1 MKKSNRNLFIG
12 AFAVIGV
19 GAYLVYK
26 FATKQKTRA
35 NEMVVSGEQS
45 QPQTPVTK
53 TTEAIKKVV
62 GAILPVSSYPLK
74 NGSKGSNVQ
83 MLQNWL
89 NNNGYANPKLLAD
102 GIFGAKTESAVRNM
116 QEFPNQKAI
125 ADFISNSAFSTNFA
139 YGQVSLEF
147 FTKFVK

>member
-45 QPQTPVTK
+45 QPETPAVK
-53 TTEAIKKVV
+53 TVV
-62 GAILPVSSYPLK
+62 EKILPVANYPLK
-74 NGSKGSNVQ
+74 KGAYGSNVL
-83 MLQNWL
+83 MLQKWL
-89 NNNGYANPKLLAD
+89 NNNGYASPKLVTD
-102 GIFGAKTESAVRNM
+102 GSFGAKTESAVRNM

-125 ADFISNSAFSTNFA
+125 ADYISNLAFSTNFA

>member
-1 MKKSNRNLFIG
+1 MTKNKKLFFG

-26 FATKQKTRA
+26 FATKQKTIA
-35 NEMVVSGEQS
+35 NEMVVSGEQY
-45 QPQTPVTK
+45 QPETQAVK
-53 TTEAIKKVV
+53 TVV
-62 GAILPVSSYPLK
+62 EKILPVASYPLK
-74 NGSKGSNVQ
+74 KGSYGSNVVT
-83 MLQNWL
+83 LQKWL
-89 NNNGYANPKLLAD
+89 NNNGYASPKLVTD
-102 GIFGAKTESAVRNM
+102 GSFGAKTESAVRNM

-125 ADFISNSAFSTNFA
+125 ADYISNLAFSTNFA

>member
-1 MKKSNRNLFIG
+1 MTKNKKLFFG

-45 QPQTPVTK
+45 QPETPAVK
-53 TTEAIKKVV
+53 TVV
-62 GAILPVSSYPLK
+62 EKILPVANYPLK
-74 NGSKGSNVQ
+74 KGAYGSNVVT
-83 MLQNWL
+83 LQKWL
-89 NNNGYANPKLLAD
+89 NNNGYASPKLVTD
-102 GIFGAKTESAVRNM
+102 GSFGAKTESAVRNM

-125 ADFISNSAFSTNFA
+125 ADYISNLAFSTNFA

>member
-1 MKKSNRNLFIG
+1 MTKNKKLFLG

-19 GAYLVYK
+19 GAYLVYRYISK
-26 FATKQKTRA
+26 TKKGEALTYTESVKQDVKDATST
-35 NEMVVSGEQS
+35 VVN
-45 QPQTPVTK
+45 TV
-53 TTEAIKKVV
+53 
-62 GAILPVSSYPLK
+62 LPVASYPLK

-89 NNNGYANPKLLAD
+89 NKNGYASPKLVAD
-102 GIFGAKTESAVRNM
+102 GVFGAKTESAVRNM
-116 QEFPNQKAI
+116 QEYPNQKAI
-125 ADFISNSAFSTNFA
+125 ADYISGNAFSTNFV

>member
-1 MKKSNRNLFIG
+1 MTKNKKLFFG

-45 QPQTPVTK
+45 QPETPAVK
-53 TTEAIKKVV
+53 TVV
-62 GAILPVSSYPLK
+62 EKILPVANYPLK
-74 NGSKGSNVQ
+74 KGAYGSNVVT
-83 MLQNWL
+83 LQKWL
-89 NNNGYANPKLLAD
+89 NNNGYASPKLVTD
-102 GIFGAKTESAVRNM
+102 GSFGAKTESAVRNM

-139 YGQVSLEF
+139 YGQVSYEF
-147 FTKFVK
+147 FAKFVK

>member
-1 MKKSNRNLFIG
+1 MTKNKKLFFG

-19 GAYLVYK
+19 GAYLVYRFISK
-26 FATKQKTRA
+26 TKKGETLTYTESVKQDVKGATSTIVNA
-35 NEMVVSGEQS
+35 V
-45 QPQTPVTK
+45 
-53 TTEAIKKVV
+53 
-62 GAILPVSSYPLK
+62 LPTASYPLK

-89 NNNGYANPKLLAD
+89 NKNGYASPKLVAD

-125 ADFISNSAFSTNFA
+125 ADYISNLAFSTNFA

>member
-1 MKKSNRNLFIG
+1 MTKNKKLFFG

-45 QPQTPVTK
+45 QPETPAV
-53 TTEAIKKVV
+53 KKVV
-62 GAILPVSSYPLK
+62 EKILPVASYPLK
-74 NGSKGSNVQ
+74 KGSYGSNVVT
-83 MLQNWL
+83 LQKWL
-89 NNNGYANPKLLAD
+89 NNNGYASPKLVTD
-102 GIFGAKTESAVRNM
+102 GSFGAKTESAVRNM

-125 ADFISNSAFSTNFA
+125 ADFISNLAFSTNFA

>member
-26 FATKQKTRA
+26 FATKTKTRA

-45 QPQTPVTK
+45 QPETPAVK
-53 TTEAIKKVV
+53 TVV
-62 GAILPVSSYPLK
+62 EKILPVANYPLK
-74 NGSKGSNVQ
+74 KGAYGSNVL
-83 MLQNWL
+83 MLQKWL
-89 NNNGYANPKLLAD
+89 NNNGYASPKLVTD
-102 GIFGAKTESAVRNM
+102 GSFGAKTESAVRNM

-125 ADFISNSAFSTNFA
+125 ADYISNSAFSTNFA

>member
-1 MKKSNRNLFIG
+1 MTKNKKLFLG

-19 GAYLVYK
+19 GAYLVYRYISK
-26 FATKQKTRA
+26 TKKGEALTYTESVKDDVKSATSTIVKT
-35 NEMVVSGEQS
+35 V
-45 QPQTPVTK
+45 
-53 TTEAIKKVV
+53 
-62 GAILPVSSYPLK
+62 LPVASYPLK

-89 NNNGYANPKLLAD
+89 NKNGYASPKLVAD
-102 GIFGAKTESAVRNM
+102 GVFGAKTESAVRNM
-116 QEFPNQKAI
+116 QENPNQKAI
-125 ADFISNSAFSTNFA
+125 YDYISGNAFSTNFV

>member
-1 MKKSNRNLFIG
+1 MTKNKKLFLG

-19 GAYLVYK
+19 GAYLVYRYISK
-26 FATKQKTRA
+26 TKKGEALTYTESVKDDVKGATSTIVNA
-35 NEMVVSGEQS
+35 V
-45 QPQTPVTK
+45 
-53 TTEAIKKVV
+53 
-62 GAILPVSSYPLK
+62 LPVASYPLK

-89 NNNGYANPKLLAD
+89 NKNGYASPKLVAD

-125 ADFISNSAFSTNFA
+125 ADFISNSAFSTNFV

>member
-19 GAYLVYK
+19 GAYLVYRFISK
-26 FATKQKTRA
+26 TKKGETLTYPESVKQDVKVATSTIVNA
-35 NEMVVSGEQS
+35 V
-45 QPQTPVTK
+45 
-53 TTEAIKKVV
+53 
-62 GAILPVSSYPLK
+62 LPVASYPLK

-89 NNNGYANPKLLAD
+89 NKNGYASPKLVAD

>member
-1 MKKSNRNLFIG
+1 MTKNKKLFLG

-19 GAYLVYK
+19 GAYLVYRYISK
-26 FATKQKTRA
+26 TKKGEALTYTESVKDDVKSATSTIVKT
-35 NEMVVSGEQS
+35 V
-45 QPQTPVTK
+45 
-53 TTEAIKKVV
+53 
-62 GAILPVSSYPLK
+62 LPVASYPLK

-89 NNNGYANPKLLAD
+89 NKNGYASPKLVAD
-102 GIFGAKTESAVRNM
+102 GVFGAKTETAVRNM
-116 QEFPNQKAI
+116 QENPNQKAI
-125 ADFISNSAFSTNFA
+125 ADYISSNAFGTSFV

>member
-19 GAYLVYK
+19 GAYLVYRFISK
-26 FATKQKTRA
+26 TKKGETLTYPESVKQDVKGATSTIVNA
-35 NEMVVSGEQS
+35 V
-45 QPQTPVTK
+45 
-53 TTEAIKKVV
+53 
-62 GAILPVSSYPLK
+62 LPTASYPLK

-89 NNNGYANPKLLAD
+89 NKNGYASPKLVAD

-125 ADFISNSAFSTNFA
+125 ADYISNSAFSTNFV